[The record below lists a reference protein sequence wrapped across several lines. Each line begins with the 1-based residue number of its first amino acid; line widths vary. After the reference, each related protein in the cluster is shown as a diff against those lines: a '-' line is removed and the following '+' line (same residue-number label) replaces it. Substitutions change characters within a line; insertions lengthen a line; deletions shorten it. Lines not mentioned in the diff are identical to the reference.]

1 MGGGSYFVAVPVVDP
16 VAGRCEFSGGGSSF
30 FFCLT
35 LLTLCIERGKNAT
48 QKERFFSRFLFN
60 SLIIKLYPP

>member
-16 VAGRCEFSGGGSSF
+16 VAGGVNFSAGGSSF
-30 FFCLT
+30 FLILT
-35 LLTLCIERGKNAT
+35 LFTLCIERGKNAT
-48 QKERFFSRFLFN
+48 PKERFFSRFLFN